1 MDGNSMSDDTM
12 TPGPTARPR
21 RQASVS
27 TRKGDGG
34 ITRLGGGGQISK
46 ADARVE
52 AYGSIDELNTVIGL
66 ARTRCDDAEVNT
78 EIRGIQRELFVVG
91 SAVSTRPEAKKPIP
105 VIGKEM
111 VHRLDA
117 LVERWEAEPGILR
130 DWSIPGEY
138 AGSAGFDVAR
148 AICRRA
154 ERANVRY
161 VSNGGD
167 VQPTVLEY
175 LNRLSDVLW
184 LAARVIE
191 ARAGIDARLRDDAHP
206 GPPWSRAW

>member
-1 MDGNSMSDDTM
+1 MSTNGEAK
-12 TPGPTARPR
+12 TTARK
-21 RQASVS
+21 QSSVA

-34 ITRLGGGGQISK
+34 VTRLGGGEPISK
-46 ADARVE
+46 ADTRVE
-52 AYGSIDELNTVIGL
+52 AYGAIDELNTVIGV
-66 ARTRCDDAEVNT
+66 ARAQCTDVEICR
-78 EIRGIQRELFVVG
+78 EIRSIQRELFLVG
-91 SAVSTRPEAKKPIP
+91 SAVSTRAEAKKPIP
-105 VIGKEM
+105 VVGKDM
-111 VHRLDA
+111 VERLDA
-117 LVERWEAEPGILR
+117 LVDRFEAEPNVLR

-138 AGSAGFDVAR
+138 GGSAAFDMAR

-161 VSNGGD
+161 VTAGGV

-184 LAARVIE
+184 LCARVIE
-191 ARAGIDARLRDDAHP
+191 ARNGIDARLRTGEHP

>member
-1 MDGNSMSDDTM
+1 MNGDA
-12 TPGPTARPR
+12 PKPAR

-34 ITRLGGGGQISK
+34 ITRLGGGGSISK

-52 AYGSIDELNTVIGL
+52 AYGAIDELNTVIGL
-66 ARTRCDDAEVNT
+66 ARVGCTDAEVCG
-78 EIRGIQRELFVVG
+78 EIRTIQRELFIVG

-105 VIGKEM
+105 EITKEM
-111 VHRLDA
+111 VARLDA
-117 LVERWEAEPGILR
+117 LVERFEAEPAILR
-130 DWSIPGEY
+130 DWSIPGEF
-138 AGSAGFDVAR
+138 AESAAFDVAR
-148 AICRRA
+148 AICRRT

-161 VSNGGD
+161 VTNGGI

-184 LAARVIE
+184 LCARVIE
-191 ARAGIDARLRDDAHP
+191 ARNGIDARLRDEAHP
-206 GPPWSRAW
+206 GAPWSRAW

>member
-1 MDGNSMSDDTM
+1 MSTNAE
-12 TPGPTARPR
+12 PENPARQ
-21 RQASVS
+21 QASVS

-34 ITRLGGGGQISK
+34 VTRLGGGEQISK
-46 ADARVE
+46 ADTRVE
-52 AYGSIDELNTVIGL
+52 AYGAIDELNTVIGV
-66 ARTRCDDAEVNT
+66 ARAQCADPEICR
-78 EIRGIQRELFVVG
+78 EIRVIQRELFKVG
-91 SAVSTRPEAKKPIP
+91 SAVSTRADAKKPIP
-105 VIGKEM
+105 EVEKAM

-117 LVERWEAEPGILR
+117 LVERFEAEPGILR
-130 DWSIPGEY
+130 DWSIPGEF
-138 AGSAGFDVAR
+138 AGSAAFDMAR

-161 VSNGGD
+161 VSAGGI

-184 LAARVIE
+184 LCARVIE
-191 ARAGIDARLRDDAHP
+191 ARSGIDARLRTEEHP